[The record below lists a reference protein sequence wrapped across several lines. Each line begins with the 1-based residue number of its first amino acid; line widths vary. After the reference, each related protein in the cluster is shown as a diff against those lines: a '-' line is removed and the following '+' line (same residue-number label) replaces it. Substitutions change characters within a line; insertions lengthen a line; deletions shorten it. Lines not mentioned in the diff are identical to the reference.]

1 MYCPRNGS
9 CRVPGR
15 RCCRA
20 RPKIAPYSPDGPRS
34 NPRSATTPTLHIS
47 SRTGQNARRIGPV
60 PRHFENFFSGIALN
74 PSLTRP
80 AVSGRRDYQH
90 GRLQMSEA
98 DYQAAIAAFLRT
110 KGVTRCPTVCAVP
123 TQATVTEADRAA
135 YRDYVAAQEAAR
147 LEKQKS
153 LQNLIPPPPLPPM

>member
-1 MYCPRNGS
+1 
-9 CRVPGR
+9 
-15 RCCRA
+15 
-20 RPKIAPYSPDGPRS
+20 
-34 NPRSATTPTLHIS
+34 
-47 SRTGQNARRIGPV
+47 
-60 PRHFENFFSGIALN
+60 
-74 PSLTRP
+74 
-80 AVSGRRDYQH
+80 
-90 GRLQMSEA
+90 MSEA

-153 LQNLIPPPPLPPM
+153 LHQLIPPPPLPPM